1 MADTTI
7 LIDAYSQIFRSF
19 YAVRLLTDP
28 QGLPVNALYI
38 FTKLLLELEK
48 DYPTNS
54 GAMLFD
60 CGKVDF
66 RLKLNPDYKANR
78 PPMPDDLQVQIPR
91 LKEMASAFG
100 WQLFAEP
107 GFEADD
113 LIGGIVCSNKERD
126 IRIVSSDKDLSQ
138 LVTDK
143 VKLLSPASG
152 KGGFEERGIDFVV
165 GKFGVGP
172 ELIAD
177 YLALVGDSSDNIPGV
192 PGIGPKG
199 AADFLKLTGGIERYL
214 ENPELISGS
223 KYEAKVA
230 GQEEL
235 LKRNL
240 QLVRLRCELP
250 ESMRDVEK
258 VLQKRAADW
267 DKIRSLCEE
276 AGFKSVVKYLPE
288 SKKIEEAPEDDLFSL
303 PPQEKSVKK
312 PEKTDS
318 GAENFVQGELF

>member
-1 MADTTI
+1 MPENMTI

-19 YAVRLLTDP
+19 YAIRMLTDP
-28 QGLPVNALYI
+28 QGRPVNALYI

-48 DYPTNS
+48 DYPTDF

-60 CGKVDF
+60 CGKVEF

-78 PPMPDDLQVQIPR
+78 PPMPEELRLQIPR

-100 WQLFAEP
+100 WHLFAEP

-113 LIGGIVCSNKERD
+113 LIGGIVKNSPERN

-143 VKLLSPASG
+143 VKLLSPATGG

-199 AADFLKLTGGIERYL
+199 AADFLKLTGGIEAYL
-214 ENPELISGS
+214 ANPALIAGS
-223 KYEAKVA
+223 KYEAKLS
-230 GQEEL
+230 GEEDL

-250 ESMRDVEK
+250 ESMREVAS
-258 VLQKRAADW
+258 VLQKRKADW
-267 DKIRSLCEE
+267 DKIRAMCEE
-276 AGFKSVVKYLPE
+276 AGFRSIVKYLPE
-288 SKKIEEAPEDDLFSL
+288 KRVQEEEIQDDLFAL
-303 PPQEKSVKK
+303 PPQEKV
-312 PEKTDS
+312 DS
-318 GAENFVQGELF
+318 GAEKFVQGELF